1 VGDDVKLNSQVRK
14 VITACR
20 IDLAM
25 LRIRVTRGIVHLTGS
40 IKRMGEDRR
49 NPEENESSLERL
61 DAQLRT
67 LPGYRGI
74 TYTFDNWRRE
84 PTGTWR
90 FTGKR
95 LKGARKSG

>member
-1 VGDDVKLNSQVRK
+1 MGDDVKLNSQVRK

-25 LRIRVTRGIVHLTGS
+25 LRIRVTRGIVHLSGN

-49 NPEENESSLERL
+49 GPEENESSLEKL
-61 DAQLRT
+61 DRQLRT

-84 PTGTWR
+84 PTGSWR
-90 FTGKR
+90 YTGKR
-95 LKGARKSG
+95 AKGGRKGG